1 LTNANQ
7 PISNQ
12 FVLQVALVE
21 LEGNDLENPVYDLA
35 CGGTLISPTKIL
47 TAAHCVTQDNSA
59 K

>member
-7 PISNQ
+7 PIPNQ

-21 LEGNDLENPVYDLA
+21 LKGEDLENPVYDLA
-35 CGGTLISPTKIL
+35 CGGSLISPTKIL
-47 TAAHCVTQDNSA
+47 TAAHCVTQDDSA